1 MKKIPNG
8 NHYVPDAETFLWDKP
23 DYGKEEY
30 ELAQKY
36 AKGNSVA
43 IDVGAHVGFWTTRM
57 AEDYARVLS
66 FEALPDNLECLEE
79 NVKEAGYE
87 DKVEVHGIAMG
98 EEFGSIQLD
107 DGDGDSL
114 KAKATRM
121 PSKIDITRQSIDL
134 MLKKGALDADI
145 KRSQS
150 VDLIKI
156 NVGGAETEVI
166 DGGIKTIKKYK
177 PTIFVAVND
186 YVNSDFEDQ
195 LEPLGYEMVEDY
207 KLYQIWQHED
217 NVK

>member
-1 MKKIPNG
+1 
-8 NHYVPDAETFLWDKP
+8 
-23 DYGKEEY
+23 
-30 ELAQKY
+30 
-36 AKGNSVA
+36 
-43 IDVGAHVGFWTTRM
+43 
-57 AEDYARVLS
+57 
-66 FEALPDNLECLEE
+66 
-79 NVKEAGYE
+79 
-87 DKVEVHGIAMG
+87 
-98 EEFGSIQLD
+98 
-107 DGDGDSL
+107 
-114 KAKATRM
+114 
-121 PSKIDITRQSIDL
+121 
-134 MLKKGALDADI
+134 MLKKGALDTDI

-217 NVK
+217 NVE